1 MASQQDARELS
12 PPTAPDLWQALNTPR
27 SFRAGGAMTRER
39 HFDERL
45 ASIAR
50 YLLNEPDVEHTL
62 QRVVDLAAE
71 HLGGVI
77 YASVSLVRQRRQVD
91 TPASSDDRA
100 LQADQLQYELGQGP
114 CLDAIWEQETFL
126 IDDMTTEERYPAYSR
141 RVVKQTGIRSSLSFQ
156 LFTDEDS
163 LGAMNLYS
171 PQPRAFDED
180 ARAEGFVFAA
190 QAAVAL
196 RGAQQEEHL
205 RTGMVTRNLIGQA
218 QGILMERFKVTPN
231 QAFAILTRLSR
242 ETNSK
247 LRDVARYLVDT
258 GKLPR
263 C

>member
-1 MASQQDARELS
+1 
-12 PPTAPDLWQALNTPR
+12 
-27 SFRAGGAMTRER
+27 MTEER

-50 YLLNEPDVEHTL
+50 DLLNEPDVEHTV

-77 YASVSLVRQRRQVD
+77 YASVSLARQRRRVE

-100 LQADQLQYELGQGP
+100 LQADQLQYEVGEGP
-114 CLDAIWEQETFL
+114 CLDAIWEQETFQ
-126 IDDMTTEERYPAYSR
+126 IDDMITEERYPIYSR
-141 RVVKQTGIRSSLSFQ
+141 RVAERTGIRSSLSFQ

-163 LGAMNLYS
+163 LGALNLYS
-171 PQPRAFDED
+171 PQPRAFDEI

-196 RGAQQEEHL
+196 RSAQHEEHL
-205 RTGMVTRNLIGQA
+205 RAGMATRNLIGQA
-218 QGILMERFKVTPN
+218 QGIVMERFKVTPN
-231 QAFAILTRLSR
+231 QAFAILARISQ
-242 ETNSK
+242 ETNSR

-258 GKLPR
+258 REFPR
-263 C
+263 Q

>member
-1 MASQQDARELS
+1 
-12 PPTAPDLWQALNTPR
+12 
-27 SFRAGGAMTRER
+27 MTEER

-50 YLLNEPDVEHTL
+50 DLLNEPDVEHTV

-77 YASVSLVRQRRQVD
+77 YASVSLVRQRRRVE

-100 LQADQLQYELGQGP
+100 LHADQLQYEVGEGP
-114 CLDAIWEQETFL
+114 CLDAIWEQETFQ
-126 IDDMTTEERYPAYSR
+126 IDDMTTEERYPTYSR
-141 RVVKQTGIRSSLSFQ
+141 RVAEQTGIRSSLSFQ

-163 LGAMNLYS
+163 LGALNLYS
-171 PQPRAFDED
+171 PQSRAFDEA

-196 RGAQQEEHL
+196 RSAQHEEQL
-205 RTGMVTRNLIGQA
+205 RAGMASRNLIGQA
-218 QGILMERFKVTPN
+218 QGIIMERFKVTPN
-231 QAFAILTRLSR
+231 QAFAILARISQ
-242 ETNSK
+242 ETNSR

-258 GKLPR
+258 REFPR
-263 C
+263 Q

>member
-1 MASQQDARELS
+1 
-12 PPTAPDLWQALNTPR
+12 
-27 SFRAGGAMTRER
+27 MTEER

-50 YLLNEPDVEHTL
+50 DLLNEPDVEHTV

-77 YASVSLVRQRRQVD
+77 YASVSLVRQRRRVE

-100 LQADQLQYELGQGP
+100 LHADQLQYELGEGP
-114 CLDAIWEQETFL
+114 CLDAIWEQETFQ
-126 IDDMTTEERYPAYSR
+126 IDDMTTEQRYPTYSR
-141 RVVKQTGIRSSLSFQ
+141 RVAEQTGIRSSLSFQ

-163 LGAMNLYS
+163 LGALNLYS
-171 PQPRAFDED
+171 PQPRAFDEA
-180 ARAEGFVFAA
+180 ARVEGFVFAA

-196 RGAQQEEHL
+196 RSAQHEEHL
-205 RTGMVTRNLIGQA
+205 RAGMATRNLIGQA

-231 QAFAILTRLSR
+231 QAFAILARISQ
-242 ETNSK
+242 ETNSR

-258 GKLPR
+258 RESPR
-263 C
+263 Q

>member
-1 MASQQDARELS
+1 
-12 PPTAPDLWQALNTPR
+12 
-27 SFRAGGAMTRER
+27 MTEER

-50 YLLNEPDVEHTL
+50 DLLNEPDVEHTV

-77 YASVSLVRQRRQVD
+77 YASVSLVRQRRRVE

-100 LQADQLQYELGQGP
+100 LQADQLQYEVGEGP
-114 CLDAIWEQETFL
+114 CLDAIWEQETFQ
-126 IDDMTTEERYPAYSR
+126 IDDMITEERYPIYSR
-141 RVVKQTGIRSSLSFQ
+141 RVAERTGIRSSLSFQ

-163 LGAMNLYS
+163 LGALNLYS
-171 PQPRAFDED
+171 PQPRAFDEV

-196 RGAQQEEHL
+196 RSAQHEEHL
-205 RTGMVTRNLIGQA
+205 RAGMATRNLIGQA
-218 QGILMERFKVTPN
+218 QGIVMERFKVTPN
-231 QAFAILTRLSR
+231 QAFAILARISQ
-242 ETNSK
+242 ETNSR

-258 GKLPR
+258 REFPR
-263 C
+263 Q

>member
-1 MASQQDARELS
+1 
-12 PPTAPDLWQALNTPR
+12 
-27 SFRAGGAMTRER
+27 MTEER

-50 YLLNEPDVEHTL
+50 DLLNEPDVEHTV

-77 YASVSLVRQRRQVD
+77 YASVSLVRQRRRVE

-100 LQADQLQYELGQGP
+100 LQADQLQYEVGEGP
-114 CLDAIWEQETFL
+114 CLDAIWEQETFQ
-126 IDDMTTEERYPAYSR
+126 IDDMITEERYPIYSR
-141 RVVKQTGIRSSLSFQ
+141 RVAERTGIRSSLSFQ

-163 LGAMNLYS
+163 LGALNLYS
-171 PQPRAFDED
+171 PQPRAFDEV

-196 RGAQQEEHL
+196 RSAQHEEHL
-205 RTGMVTRNLIGQA
+205 RAGMATRNLIGQA

-231 QAFAILTRLSR
+231 QAFAILARISQ

-247 LRDVARYLVDT
+247 LRDVSRYLVDT
-258 GKLPR
+258 GTFPR
-263 C
+263 R

>member
-1 MASQQDARELS
+1 
-12 PPTAPDLWQALNTPR
+12 
-27 SFRAGGAMTRER
+27 MTEER

-50 YLLNEPDVEHTL
+50 DLLNEPDVEHTV

-77 YASVSLVRQRRQVD
+77 YASVSLVRQRRRVE

-100 LQADQLQYELGQGP
+100 LQADQLQYEVGEGP

-126 IDDMTTEERYPAYSR
+126 IDDMTTEERYPTYSR
-141 RVVKQTGIRSSLSFQ
+141 RVAERTGIRSSLSFQ

-163 LGAMNLYS
+163 LGALNLYS
-171 PQPRAFDED
+171 PQPRAFDEV

-196 RGAQQEEHL
+196 RSAQHEEHL
-205 RTGMVTRNLIGQA
+205 RAGMATRNLIGQA

-231 QAFAILTRLSR
+231 QAFAILARISQ

-247 LRDVARYLVDT
+247 LRDVSRYLVDT
-258 GKLPR
+258 GTFPR
-263 C
+263 R

>member
-1 MASQQDARELS
+1 
-12 PPTAPDLWQALNTPR
+12 
-27 SFRAGGAMTRER
+27 MTEER

-50 YLLNEPDVEHTL
+50 DLLNEPDVEHTV

-77 YASVSLVRQRRQVD
+77 YASVSLVRQRRRVE

-100 LQADQLQYELGQGP
+100 LQADQLQYEVGEGP
-114 CLDAIWEQETFL
+114 CLDAIWEQETFQ
-126 IDDMTTEERYPAYSR
+126 IDDMTTEERYPTYSR
-141 RVVKQTGIRSSLSFQ
+141 RVAEQTGIRSSLSFQ

-163 LGAMNLYS
+163 LGALNLYS
-171 PQPRAFDED
+171 PQPRAFDEA

-196 RGAQQEEHL
+196 RSAQHEEQL
-205 RTGMVTRNLIGQA
+205 RAGMATRNLIGQA

-231 QAFAILTRLSR
+231 QAFAILARISQ
-242 ETNSK
+242 ETNSR

-258 GKLPR
+258 REFPR
-263 C
+263 Q